1 MYDLKGKKNM
11 ECFKLSLLTP
21 TISIEILNVLF
32 FIESQFCLHF
42 HLDPVLNVWHFLD
55 ERY

>member
-1 MYDLKGKKNM
+1 M

-21 TISIEILNVLF
+21 AISIEILNVLF